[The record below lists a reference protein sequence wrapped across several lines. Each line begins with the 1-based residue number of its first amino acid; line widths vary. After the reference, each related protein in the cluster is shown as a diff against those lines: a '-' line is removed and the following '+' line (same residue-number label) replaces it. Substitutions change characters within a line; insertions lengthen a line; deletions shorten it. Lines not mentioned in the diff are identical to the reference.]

1 MDVRITNIAGILEGH
16 ADIDPGI
23 NTVQASN
30 WQGKSSFVRAVETA
44 FGVRAP
50 LTEGKEAGEVVVELD
65 GDTHTV
71 RLDRNGPN
79 VVSDGDPVLD
89 DEYDRLLVDLF
100 AFLDED
106 NEVRSAVR
114 DGRDLAEVLTRP
126 LDVADI
132 DGRIGELRDERDSVE
147 IELQRAEERAD
158 RLVSLTQR
166 RNELESE
173 LEELRER
180 ETKFE
185 DAMPSEMREQL
196 SDHRAERE
204 RVTDLIERLERTLS
218 RSREKL
224 TAAYEEYEAIETTDT
239 DDIEDELVA
248 VREEYE
254 RAREDEELLQSV
266 YSANKRLVEE
276 DRLDLL
282 ADVDRGLLE
291 DTHSCWL
298 CGNDTTADVLGA
310 QLEAIGDEVLELR
323 EAVDEYEERMER
335 LESERDAVE
344 RKRQRKADLE
354 SRITKLE
361 ETISEREGN
370 LSSARDR
377 LNSVD
382 DEIDRLEAE
391 VDGADEE
398 VSDVRSEIK
407 YKEAELEDLA
417 DDIEEAETAAGR
429 VETLR
434 EETESLTDEITEL
447 RTRKEKVRNRIRT
460 EFDDAIRTTVS
471 RFETSFETARL
482 TSEFELVVARDG
494 REVGLDALSEGEVEL
509 LGLVTAVA
517 GFEAYD
523 VADVTPVVLLD
534 QLGGLSDGTL
544 ETLADYLDDLT
555 RILILTAY
563 PENTSFG
570 ENRID
575 PADWT
580 VIRQAHS
587 SA

>member
-1 MDVRITNIAGILEGH
+1 MDVRITNIAGILEGR
-16 ADIDPGI
+16 AEIDPGI

-30 WQGKSSFVRAVETA
+30 WQGKSSFVRAVEAA

-50 LTEGKEAGEVVVELD
+50 LTEGKEAGEVAVDLE
-65 GDTHTV
+65 GETHTV
-71 RLDRNGPN
+71 RLDRNGPD
-79 VVSDGDPVLD
+79 VARDGDPVLD

-106 NEVRSAVR
+106 NEVRNAVR
-114 DGRDLAEVLTRP
+114 NGRNLAEVLTRP

-173 LEELRER
+173 LDELRAR
-180 ETKFE
+180 EVEFE
-185 DAMPSEMREQL
+185 DAMASETREQL
-196 SDHRAERE
+196 SDLRAERE

-239 DDIEDELVA
+239 ADIEAELVT

-282 ADVDRGLLE
+282 ADVDRGLLG
-291 DTHSCWL
+291 DSHSCWV
-298 CGNDTTADVLGA
+298 CGNETTTDDLET

-323 EAVDEYEERMER
+323 EAVDEYEERIER

-344 RKRQRKADLE
+344 RKRRRKEDLE

-361 ETISEREGN
+361 ETISEREWN

-377 LNSVD
+377 LD
-382 DEIDRLEAE
+382 GIDGEIDRLEAE
-391 VDGADEE
+391 VDDVDEE
-398 VSDVRSEIK
+398 ISDVRSEIK
-407 YKEAELEDLA
+407 YTEAELEDLEDEIEEASRAA
-417 DDIEEAETAAGR
+417 DRVETLQEEAET
-429 VETLR
+429 
-434 EETESLTDEITEL
+434 LTDEITEL
-447 RTRKEKVRNRIRT
+447 RTRKEEVRNRLRT

-509 LGLVTAVA
+509 LGLVTAIA

-523 VADVTPVVLLD
+523 VGDVTPVVLLD
-534 QLGGLSDGTL
+534 RIGGLSDGNL
-544 ETLADYLDDLT
+544 ATLADSLDDLT

-575 PADWT
+575 PTDWT
-580 VIRQAHS
+580 VVRQPRP

>member
-1 MDVRITNIAGILEGH
+1 MDVRITNIGGILNGSAE
-16 ADIDPGI
+16 IDPGI

-30 WQGKSSFVRAVETA
+30 WQGKSSFVRAIGTA

-50 LTEGKEAGEVVVELD
+50 LTEGQETGEVAVDLD

-71 RLDRNGPN
+71 RLERDGRN
-79 VVSDGDPVLD
+79 VVRRGDPVLD

-100 AFLDED
+100 AVLDED
-106 NEVRSAVR
+106 NEVRRAVR
-114 DGRDLAEVLTRP
+114 TGGNLEEVLTRP

-132 DGRIGELRDERDSVE
+132 DRRIGELRDERDSVE
-147 IELQRAEERAD
+147 IEIRRAEEQAD
-158 RLVSLTQR
+158 RVVSLTRR
-166 RNELESE
+166 RNELRSE
-173 LEELRER
+173 LEALRER
-180 ETKFE
+180 EAEFE
-185 DAMPSEMREQL
+185 DAMGSETREQL
-196 SDHRAERE
+196 SELRAERE

-224 TAAYEEYEAIETTDT
+224 TAAYEEYEAIETTDPS
-239 DDIEDELVA
+239 DIEEEIA
-248 VREEYE
+248 TVREEYE
-254 RAREDEELLQSV
+254 RASEDEELLQSV

-282 ADVDRGLLE
+282 ADVDRGLIE
-291 DTHSCWL
+291 DSHSCWL
-298 CGNDTTADVLGA
+298 CGGETTADELETR
-310 QLEAIGDEVLELR
+310 LEAIGDEVLELR
-323 EAVDEYEERMER
+323 EAVREYEDRLER

-344 RKRQRKADLE
+344 RKRRRKEDLE
-354 SRITKLE
+354 SRMAKLE

-377 LNSVD
+377 LDSLD
-382 DEIDRLEAE
+382 GRIDGLEAE
-391 VDGADEE
+391 VDGVDEE
-398 VSDVRSEIK
+398 ISDLRSEIK
-407 YKEAELEDLA
+407 YKEAELDDVEDELEAAKAAA
-417 DDIEEAETAAGR
+417 DR

-434 EETESLTDEITEL
+434 EEEESLTEEITEL
-447 RTRKEKVRNRIRT
+447 RTRKETVRDRIRT

-523 VADVTPVVLLD
+523 VDDVTPVVLLD

-544 ETLADYLDDLT
+544 ATLAEYLDDLT

-570 ENRID
+570 NNRID
-575 PADWT
+575 PTDWR
-580 VIRQAHS
+580 VVRQAS
-587 SA
+587 PNL